1 MYASR
6 TGTKRNLAIMRECGW
21 RLLVVATGVWRNEGF
36 PYAIDNGAWTY
47 HRQGLPFDGA
57 RFRGLVSAMGR
68 GADWIVL
75 PDVVG
80 DAKATAA
87 TTEDWLDALDGYPT
101 LAVIQDNAEDRVL
114 DRLVGRVRGYFLGGS
129 TEYKLATVE
138 RWGAYCRER
147 SAYYHVGRVNTAR
160 RIHRCEAA
168 GADSIDGTSGTQFAV
183 NIRRLDRA
191 SRQMSLHNMLHAPAE
206 TAHLRPENACEEQ
219 DLNPPTTPEIPGKPR

>member
-1 MYASR
+1 MMYASR
-6 TGTKRNLAIMRECGW
+6 TGTRRNLAIMRELGW

-57 RFRGLVSAMGR
+57 RFQGLVTAMGR

-87 TTEDWLDALDGYPT
+87 ITEEWVDALDGYRT
-101 LAVIQDNAEDRVL
+101 LAVIQDGADESVL
-114 DRLVGRVRGYFLGGS
+114 DRLAGRVHGFFLGGS
-129 TEYKLATVE
+129 TEYKLANIE
-138 RWGAYCRER
+138 RWGAFCRER
-147 SAYYHVGRVNTAR
+147 GAYYHVGRVNSAN

-168 GADSIDGTSGTQFAV
+168 GAHSVDGTSATRFAV
-183 NIRRLDRA
+183 NIRRLDNA
-191 SRQMSLHNMLHAPAE
+191 SRQVSLHTWLH
-206 TAHLRPENACEEQ
+206 T
-219 DLNPPTTPEIPGKPR
+219 PPKTSA